1 MQTGR
6 IQTTRHITVRSEWRR
21 RGGGGA
27 SDVGSSASDD
37 SSDAPT
43 VRAMPPHQSFVVAHS
58 PFVFVREERSAASK
72 QLGYKWRGEVVA
84 CEAEVDG
91 WLKLAGEDGWMLRDG
106 ASLQPPLGAL
116 LLPAAAA
123 GHVLAEHAAHGASE
137 QVYRNLVELRF
148 PKSTPRADARIA
160 TDADGV
166 RRSVAEGL
174 RKTDR
179 ALDQVGLPR
188 RLRRAAGTRADA
200 PLVDLNDD
208 VGGVGGGPPPT
219 APPPAPAAVAEA
231 GRLSASALIK
241 FVKRNEPV
249 VLRGGA
255 HGWAPVAKWT
265 PAHLARVAGHRT
277 IPVRAKPAAGASGRL
292 FGDVQ
297 RMGAYE
303 TTDVRLAELL
313 AELEGADD
321 APPAYYGAKLRLRDQ
336 LPELFADADDGPA
349 EEYASCFGAAE
360 GANPIAYIGA
370 GAQATPMHFDA
381 AENLLCVVAG
391 AKELL
396 LYPPAEGAR
405 LAPVG
410 ERNTSTIYSR
420 IDFTTALDFGR
431 FPALRGA
438 APRAVTVRAG
448 DVLYLPCGWWHAVRG
463 SVDFNLSV
471 NYWFA
476 LHDEKKD
483 QALVVGWLTGGGA
496 EEEAPQGVTSP

>member
-27 SDVGSSASDD
+27 SDVGSSTSDD
-37 SSDAPT
+37 GSDAPT

-166 RRSVAEGL
+166 RRSVAKGL

-188 RLRRAAGTRADA
+188 RLRRAAGARADA

-208 VGGVGGGPPPT
+208 G
-219 APPPAPAAVAEA
+219 
-231 GRLSASALIK
+231 
-241 FVKRNEPV
+241 
-249 VLRGGA
+249 
-255 HGWAPVAKWT
+255 
-265 PAHLARVAGHRT
+265 
-277 IPVRAKPAAGASGRL
+277 
-292 FGDVQ
+292 
-297 RMGAYE
+297 
-303 TTDVRLAELL
+303 
-313 AELEGADD
+313 
-321 APPAYYGAKLRLRDQ
+321 
-336 LPELFADADDGPA
+336 
-349 EEYASCFGAAE
+349 
-360 GANPIAYIGA
+360 
-370 GAQATPMHFDA
+370 
-381 AENLLCVVAG
+381 
-391 AKELL
+391 
-396 LYPPAEGAR
+396 
-405 LAPVG
+405 
-410 ERNTSTIYSR
+410 
-420 IDFTTALDFGR
+420 
-431 FPALRGA
+431 
-438 APRAVTVRAG
+438 
-448 DVLYLPCGWWHAVRG
+448 
-463 SVDFNLSV
+463 
-471 NYWFA
+471 
-476 LHDEKKD
+476 
-483 QALVVGWLTGGGA
+483 
-496 EEEAPQGVTSP
+496 